1 MDDVAD
7 ASKINTSGWQQGSV
21 LPEALA
27 KRLAADGFAHV
38 DDSSLL
44 VVLTQDCDLV
54 HQSYE
59 VEPNVELIAGALL
72 ENADNGL
79 RHGRNPRR
87 LHLDLEPSATANAAV
102 GFSVHRRIV
111 VPRSLLEDHK
121 PHTSLRLGR
130 DERRLLCDWVAK
142 RYVRA
147 AFPDAFNERAQES
160 LRRIEKELKRS
171 GEHVTGLFLM
181 IDPDEERGE
190 GESYRIVLR
199 VVARRE
205 VLSDE
210 KTEIALVR
218 VAKVIAD
225 ALGSCRGI
233 LVEDHQLISESE
245 FTLEDLRFFKRWDW
259 DYRSHSG
266 EPGGEV
272 VALPR

>member
-1 MDDVAD
+1 MAH
-7 ASKINTSGWQQGSV
+7 ASKINANGWRQGSV

-27 KRLAADGFAHV
+27 KQLAAGGFAHV
-38 DDSSLL
+38 DDASLL

-54 HQSYE
+54 HPSYE
-59 VEPNVELIAGALL
+59 VEPNVELIAGVLL

-87 LHLDLEPSATANAAV
+87 LHLDLEQAAAPKATV

-121 PHTSLRLGR
+121 PHQSLRLGP

-147 AFPDAFNERAQES
+147 AFPDAFNERARES
-160 LRRIEKELKRS
+160 YRKIEKELKRS
-171 GEHVTGLFLM
+171 GEPVTGLFLM
-181 IDPDEERGE
+181 IDPDEERDAGE
-190 GESYRIVLR
+190 GYRILLR
-199 VVARRE
+199 VVARSE
-205 VLSDE
+205 ALSDE
-210 KTEIALVR
+210 KTEITLVR

-225 ALGSCRGI
+225 ALGSCQGI
-233 LVEDHQLISESE
+233 LVEDHQLVSESE
-245 FTLEDLRFFKRWDW
+245 FTLADLRFFKRWDW

-266 EPGGEV
+266 EPGGDV